1 MATILVSSPLSKGS
15 PHATT
20 HLLTNGRTVDTALE
34 DYKTFDADDFPEEI
48 PPLGEPHQEKRF
60 WFQRS
65 STFDQDAIATQPS
78 VYDDRTIAK
87 DYLPRPGWENIHRFD
102 PHARWTWRE
111 EYALIRKIDYRIMI
125 FACFMFMALE
135 LDRANITQANTDN
148 FLDDLNL
155 TTDDYNLGNTI
166 FKLSFLCAELPSQ
179 LVSKWMGPDRW
190 IPMQMILWSLVASS
204 QFWLSGKTSFLAC
217 RSLLGMLQGGFIPD
231 IVLYLSYFYKHHEL
245 SLRLSFFWTAKSF
258 ADILAGFSAYAL
270 LHLRGVAGHAGWRW
284 LFLIEGLFT
293 LLMGIAATALMPP
306 GPCQTANW
314 IRGQKGWFTP
324 REEEIMVNRVIRED
338 PSKGD
343 MHNREAVTPRL
354 LWKSLKDFDL
364 WPIYL
369 IGLLFEV
376 PMTPS
381 SQYLTLTL
389 RGLGYDTFSSN
400 LLAIP
405 WTAFSIIG
413 MLALSYS
420 SEVFGNLS
428 LHAAIG
434 QIWAIPFL
442 IFLIFTDV
450 EHTQPWLIWIMVT
463 LLLSWPNPHPI
474 QVGWNSRNSNTTRSR
489 TVSAACYNMFV
500 QGGGI
505 ISSNIY
511 RKDDAPNFTRG
522 NKNLLLLAFINLGIY
537 SCTKLYYIR
546 RNKQRD
552 RRWNAMTKEEQ
563 LEYLETTKH
572 EGNKRLDFRFA
583 H

>member
-1 MATILVSSPLSKGS
+1 MSAHWSKFSTWLKSFGNGYRSHGS
-15 PHATT
+15 V
-20 HLLTNGRTVDTALE
+20 VDTVLD
-34 DYKTFDADDFPEEI
+34 DYKTFGADDLPEEI
-48 PPLGEPHQEKRF
+48 PPLGEPHTEKRF
-60 WFQRS
+60 WFQR
-65 STFDQDAIATQPS
+65 TETYDPDAIATQPS
-78 VYDDRTIAK
+78 VYDDRQIAK
-87 DYLPRPGWENIHRFD
+87 DYMPRPDWENIHRFD
-102 PHARWTWRE
+102 PLARWTWRE
-111 EYALIRKIDYRIMI
+111 EYALVRKIDWRIMI

-148 FLDDLNL
+148 FLDDLHL

-166 FKLSFLCAELPSQ
+166 FKFSFLCAELPSQ

-190 IPMQMILWSLVASS
+190 IPMQMILWSIVASS
-204 QFWLSGKTSFLAC
+204 QFWLSGKASFLTC
-217 RSLLGMLQGGFIPD
+217 RALLGVLQGGFIPD

-258 ADILAGFSAYAL
+258 ADIVAGFSAYAL
-270 LHLRGVAGHAGWRW
+270 LHLRGLAGHAGWRW
-284 LFLIEGLFT
+284 MFLIEGLFT
-293 LLMGIAATALMPP
+293 LLIGISATALMPP

-314 IRGQKGWFTP
+314 LRGSKGWFTP

-343 MHNREAVTPRL
+343 MHNREAVTPAL

-364 WPIYL
+364 WPLYL

-389 RGLGYDTFSSN
+389 RGLGYDTFLSN

-405 WTAFSIIG
+405 WTALSIVG
-413 MLALSYS
+413 MLALSFS
-420 SEVFGNLS
+420 SEISGNLA

-434 QIWAIPFL
+434 QLWAIPFL
-442 IFLIFTDV
+442 TFLVFTDA
-450 EHTQPWLIWIMVT
+450 ENTNRWLIWTAVT

-474 QVGWNSRNSNTTRSR
+474 QVGWNSKNSNSTRSR
-489 TVSAACYNMFV
+489 TVSAACYNMLV

-505 ISSNIY
+505 ISSNVY
-511 RKDDAPNFTRG
+511 RKDDAPNYTRG
-522 NKNLLLLAFINLGIY
+522 NKQLLILAFVNLGIY
-537 SCTKLYYIR
+537 ALTKVYYIQ
-546 RNKQRD
+546 RNKKRD
-552 RRWNAMTKEEQ
+552 QQWNAMTKEEQ
-563 LEYLETTKH
+563 MEYLETTKD